1 MMDMR
6 VKTEK
11 NNWRKMGSGRKDDN
25 LKWRKTIVETLEE
38 SRSARR
44 DV

>member
-1 MMDMR
+1 
-6 VKTEK
+6 
-11 NNWRKMGSGRKDDN
+11 MGSGRKDDN
-25 LKWRKTIVETLEE
+25 WKWRKINVKTLRE